1 MFQAPSSKSEHKFK
15 WTIDELSSL
24 KPAHI
29 DETTIE
35 QHELTDHDSIV
46 ESTAQAHIDYYFRG
60 EVAPSPFHQQETAPT
75 VLLGDCMSPT
85 MTEKTYHDGN
95 KIFFSHVCLYDNFY
109 YIFLV

>member
-95 KIFFSHVCLYDNFY
+95 KIFFSRVLTIASIIYF
-109 YIFLV
+109 